1 MIAPDQQLILLVL
14 ISYMLYELAKLL
26 VIENKAQDH
35 SFVNI
40 NRRELITISFANN
53 LRNLCEVLRNLRRTL
68 FND

>member
-68 FND
+68 FNN